1 MNQPFKDGAFDA
13 VYAIEAT
20 CHAPDRAGCY
30 AEILRVTKPGGL
42 FGCYEW
48 CTTDRF
54 DGSSEEHRRIVENIQ
69 VGNGLPGVQST
80 RQVLEAAREAGWE
93 VLEYADLAEPQ
104 PHYPVPWFE
113 PLAGGFSLRNFRTSA
128 VGVFLTTVF
137 CYVLETLFILPRG
150 TYNTQQFLIKGARGL
165 VAGGQSGT
173 FTPMFF
179 FLARK
184 PSASTPSSSSSRA
197 GRARSRSAARRK

>member
-1 MNQPFKDGAFDA
+1 MNQPFRDGAFDA
-13 VYAIEAT
+13 AYAIEAT
-20 CHAPDRAGCY
+20 CHAPDRVGCY

-54 DGSSEEHRRIVENIQ
+54 EGTDEHRRIVDNIQ

-93 VLEYADLAEPQ
+93 VLEYADLAERQ
-104 PHYPVPWFE
+104 PHYSVPWYE
-113 PLAGGFSLRNFRTSA
+113 PLAGGFSLRNFRTSL

-150 TYNTQQFLIKGARGL
+150 TYNTQQFLIKVPMSEVLFAFLILCGL
-165 VAGGQSGT
+165 
-173 FTPMFF
+173 
-179 FLARK
+179 
-184 PSASTPSSSSSRA
+184 
-197 GRARSRSAARRK
+197 